1 MHIRRGTN
9 AVLDARTAVRLHRIM
24 EMAFHQ
30 GCGEK
35 LTEVQKRTRIRSGLK
50 LQEQRIGT
58 FLAVSLLLLLTSG
71 GATLAQPPAAATT
84 YNQVQVKVQ
93 TANALNA
100 TYIGTVY
107 NSSASM
113 EATSQTRSPV
123 FTFALPSPTSLFAV
137 TALQQS
143 VSRCPLYDQY
153 AKGGAAQ
160 GGPAMIYPPCFR
172 SKPAIEYGYS
182 FQQVTG
188 STSIT
193 ISTQTI
199 DKIPTSNVT
208 ITTSYLNGTA
218 ASGASVSAYIVG
230 EWYWWGNSN
239 NRLVLWGQTDKTGKV
254 DLVVPSVPVEVS
266 AWAWLP
272 VNLPSHQTTVQTTV
286 GGEKV
291 NVTVYW
297 QPTYVGLAGS
307 ALIMPPKTGA
317 SITLHAQQPNYW
329 ATPYGVQTMGAVGA
343 TSKTMGTI
351 ASAEGGIPAQQYSQY
366 QYGPAAQTGV
376 PQQYTPPVLT
386 IPSSPSGSTDTAQST
401 STLLAGATV
410 AAVAIASISVVI
422 AVRARKPV
430 PG

>member
-1 MHIRRGTN
+1 
-9 AVLDARTAVRLHRIM
+9 
-24 EMAFHQ
+24 
-30 GCGEK
+30 
-35 LTEVQKRTRIRSGLK
+35 LTEVQKRTRIRNGLT
-50 LQEQRIGT
+50 LREQRTGT
-58 FLAVSLLLLLTSG
+58 FLAISLLLLLTIG
-71 GATLAQPPAAATT
+71 GATLAQPLVTAAT
-84 YNQVQVKVQ
+84 YNQVQIKVQ

-107 NSSASM
+107 NSSGYM
-113 EATSQTRSPV
+113 EATFQSRYPV
-123 FTFALPSPTSLFAV
+123 FSFDLPSSTYLFAV

-143 VSRCPLYDQY
+143 VSRCPVYAEY

-160 GGPAMIYPPCFR
+160 AGPAMIYPPCFWNN
-172 SKPAIEYGYS
+172 PAIEYGYS
-182 FQQVTG
+182 FLQVTG

-193 ISTQTI
+193 ISTQPI
-199 DKIPTSNVT
+199 DQIPTSNVT

-218 ASGASVSAYIVG
+218 ATGASVSAYIVG
-230 EWYWWGNSN
+230 EWYWWGNTNSK
-239 NRLVLWGQTDKTGKV
+239 LVLWGQTDKTGRV

-307 ALIMPPKTGA
+307 ALIIPPKTGA

-343 TSKTMGTI
+343 TSKTLGTI
-351 ASAEGGIPAQQYSQY
+351 ANAEGGVPAQQYSQY
-366 QYGPAAQTGV
+366 QYGPASQTGV
-376 PQQYTPPVLT
+376 PLQYTPPVLT
-386 IPSSPSGSTDTAQST
+386 VPSSPSSTTDTAQST
-401 STLLAGATV
+401 SILLSGATV

>member
-1 MHIRRGTN
+1 M
-9 AVLDARTAVRLHRIM
+9 
-24 EMAFHQ
+24 
-30 GCGEK
+30 
-35 LTEVQKRTRIRSGLK
+35 TEVQKRTRIRSGLK

-107 NSSASM
+107 NSSGYM
-113 EATSQTRSPV
+113 EATFQSRYPV
-123 FTFALPSPTSLFAV
+123 FTFDLPSSTYLFAV

-160 GGPAMIYPPCFR
+160 AGPAMIYPPCFWNN
-172 SKPAIEYGYS
+172 PAIEYGYS
-182 FQQVTG
+182 FQQVAG

-193 ISTQTI
+193 VSTQPI

-208 ITTSYLNGTA
+208 ITARYLNGTA

-254 DLVVPSVPVEVS
+254 DLTVPSVPVEVS
-266 AWAWLP
+266 AWMWLP
-272 VNLPSHQTTVQTTV
+272 VNLPRNQTTVQTTV

-291 NVTVYW
+291 DVTVYW

-307 ALIMPPKTGA
+307 ALIVPPKTGV

-329 ATPYGVQTMGAVGA
+329 ATPYGVQTMGAVSA

-351 ASAEGGIPAQQYSQY
+351 ASADGGIPAQQYSQY
-366 QYGPAAQTGV
+366 QYGPSSPTGV
-376 PQQYTPPVLT
+376 PQQYMPPVLT
-386 IPSSPSGSTDTAQST
+386 VPSSTSSSTDTAQST
-401 STLLAGATV
+401 STLLSGATV

>member
-1 MHIRRGTN
+1 
-9 AVLDARTAVRLHRIM
+9 
-24 EMAFHQ
+24 
-30 GCGEK
+30 
-35 LTEVQKRTRIRSGLK
+35 
-50 LQEQRIGT
+50 
-58 FLAVSLLLLLTSG
+58 
-71 GATLAQPPAAATT
+71 
-84 YNQVQVKVQ
+84 
-93 TANALNA
+93 
-100 TYIGTVY
+100 
-107 NSSASM
+107 
-113 EATSQTRSPV
+113 
-123 FTFALPSPTSLFAV
+123 
-137 TALQQS
+137 
-143 VSRCPLYDQY
+143 
-153 AKGGAAQ
+153 
-160 GGPAMIYPPCFR
+160 MIYPPCFW
-172 SKPAIEYGYS
+172 SNPAIEYGYS
-182 FQQVTG
+182 FQQVTE

-193 ISTQTI
+193 ISTQPI

-254 DLVVPSVPVEVS
+254 DLIVPSVPVEVNV
-266 AWAWLP
+266 WAWLP

-343 TSKTMGTI
+343 MSKTMGTI
-351 ASAEGGIPAQQYSQY
+351 ASAEGGIPAQHYSQY
-366 QYGPAAQTGV
+366 QYGPASQTGV

-386 IPSSPSGSTDTAQST
+386 IPSSPSGSADTAQST
-401 STLLAGATV
+401 STLLSGATV

>member
-1 MHIRRGTN
+1 M
-9 AVLDARTAVRLHRIM
+9 
-24 EMAFHQ
+24 
-30 GCGEK
+30 
-35 LTEVQKRTRIRSGLK
+35 TEVQKRTRIRSGLK
-50 LQEQRIGT
+50 PQEQRIGT

-71 GATLAQPPAAATT
+71 GATLAQAPAAATS

-93 TANALNA
+93 TANSLNA

-107 NSSASM
+107 NSSGYM
-113 EATSQTRSPV
+113 EASFQSRYPV
-123 FTFALPSPTSLFAV
+123 FSFDLPSSTYLFAV

-160 GGPAMIYPPCFR
+160 AGPAMIYPPCFW
-172 SKPAIEYGYS
+172 SNPAIEYGYS

-193 ISTQTI
+193 ISTQPI

-239 NRLVLWGQTDKTGKV
+239 NRLVLWGQTDKTGRV
-254 DLVVPSVPVEVS
+254 DLTVPSVPVEVS

-272 VNLPSHQTTVQTTV
+272 VNLPSHETTVQTTV

-307 ALIMPPKTGA
+307 ALIVPPKTGA

-329 ATPYGVQTMGAVGA
+329 ATPYGVQTMGAVSA

-351 ASAEGGIPAQQYSQY
+351 ANAEGGIPAQQYSQY
-366 QYGPAAQTGV
+366 QYGPSSQTGV

-386 IPSSPSGSTDTAQST
+386 VPTSSSTSSSTDTAQPI
-401 STLLAGATV
+401 STLLSGATV
-410 AAVAIASISVVI
+410 AAVAIASISVII
-422 AVRARKPV
+422 AVRARKPAS
-430 PG
+430 G

>member
-30 GCGEK
+30 GCREK
-35 LTEVQKRTRIRSGLK
+35 LTEVQKRTRIRSGLE

-58 FLAVSLLLLLTSG
+58 FLAISLLLLLTSG
-71 GATLAQPPAAATT
+71 GATLAQPPAAATS

-107 NSSASM
+107 NSSGYM
-113 EATSQTRSPV
+113 EATVQSRYPV
-123 FTFALPSPTSLFAV
+123 FSFDLPS
-137 TALQQS
+137 
-143 VSRCPLYDQY
+143 
-153 AKGGAAQ
+153 
-160 GGPAMIYPPCFR
+160 
-172 SKPAIEYGYS
+172 
-182 FQQVTG
+182 
-188 STSIT
+188 
-193 ISTQTI
+193 
-199 DKIPTSNVT
+199 SNVT
-208 ITTSYLNGTA
+208 ITASYLNGTA

-254 DLVVPSVPVEVS
+254 DLIVPSVPVEVS

-307 ALIMPPKTGA
+307 ALIIPPKTGA
-317 SITLHAQQPNYW
+317 SITLHAH
-329 ATPYGVQTMGAVGA
+329 
-343 TSKTMGTI
+343 
-351 ASAEGGIPAQQYSQY
+351 
-366 QYGPAAQTGV
+366 
-376 PQQYTPPVLT
+376 
-386 IPSSPSGSTDTAQST
+386 
-401 STLLAGATV
+401 
-410 AAVAIASISVVI
+410 
-422 AVRARKPV
+422 
-430 PG
+430 

>member
-1 MHIRRGTN
+1 
-9 AVLDARTAVRLHRIM
+9 
-24 EMAFHQ
+24 MAFHQ
-30 GCGEK
+30 GCREK
-35 LTEVQKRTRIRSGLK
+35 LTEVQKGTRIRSGLK

-58 FLAVSLLLLLTSG
+58 FLAISLLLLLTSG
-71 GATLAQPPAAATT
+71 GATLAQPPAAATS

-107 NSSASM
+107 NSSGYM
-113 EATSQTRSPV
+113 EATVQSRYPV
-123 FTFALPSPTSLFAV
+123 FSFDLPSSTYLFAV

-143 VSRCPLYDQY
+143 VSRCPSYAEY
-153 AKGGAAQ
+153 AKGGVAQ
-160 GGPAMIYPPCFR
+160 AGPAVIYPPCFWNN
-172 SKPAIEYGYS
+172 PAIEYGYS
-182 FQQVTG
+182 FQQVAG

-193 ISTQTI
+193 IATHPI

-208 ITTSYLNGTA
+208 ITASYLNGTA

-254 DLVVPSVPVEVS
+254 DLIVPSVPVEVS

-401 STLLAGATV
+401 STLLSGATV

>member
-1 MHIRRGTN
+1 
-9 AVLDARTAVRLHRIM
+9 M
-24 EMAFHQ
+24 EVAFHY
-30 GCGEK
+30 GCREK
-35 LTEVQKRTRIRSGLK
+35 MNEVQKRTRIRSGLK
-50 LQEQRIGT
+50 LPRQRTGT
-58 FLAVSLLLLLTSG
+58 FLAISLLLLLTIG
-71 GATLAQPPAAATT
+71 GATLAQPLVAATS
-84 YNQVQVKVQ
+84 YNQVQIKVQ
-93 TANALNA
+93 TTNALNA

-107 NSSASM
+107 NSSGYM
-113 EATSQTRSPV
+113 EATFQSRYPV
-123 FTFALPSPTSLFAV
+123 FTFDLPSSTYLFAV

-143 VSRCPLYDQY
+143 VSRCPLYAEY

-160 GGPAMIYPPCFR
+160 AGPAMIVPPCFWNN
-172 SKPAIEYGYS
+172 PAIEYGYS

-193 ISTQTI
+193 ISTQPI

-208 ITTSYLNGTA
+208 IQTSYLNGTA

-230 EWYWWGNSN
+230 EWYWWGNAN
-239 NRLVLWGQTDKTGKV
+239 TKLVLWGQTDKTGRV
-254 DLVVPSVPVEVS
+254 DLTVPSVPVEVS

-307 ALIMPPKTGA
+307 ALIIPPKTGA

-329 ATPYGVQTMGAVGA
+329 AMPYGVQTIGAMGAM
-343 TSKTMGTI
+343 SKTMGTV
-351 ASAEGGIPAQQYSQY
+351 ASAGGGIPAQQYSQY
-366 QYGPAAQTGV
+366 QYGPASQTGV
-376 PQQYTPPVLT
+376 PQQYTPPVQVVT
-386 IPSSPSGSTDTAQST
+386 SSSSASADTAQS
-401 STLLAGATV
+401 SNSLLLSGATV

-422 AVRARKPV
+422 AVKARKPIS
-430 PG
+430 G

>member
-1 MHIRRGTN
+1 MN
-9 AVLDARTAVRLHRIM
+9 
-24 EMAFHQ
+24 
-30 GCGEK
+30 
-35 LTEVQKRTRIRSGLK
+35 EVQKRTRIRSGLK
-50 LQEQRIGT
+50 LQRQRTGT
-58 FLAVSLLLLLTSG
+58 FLTISLLLLLTIG
-71 GATLAQPPAAATT
+71 GATLAQPLVAATS
-84 YNQVQVKVQ
+84 YNQVQIKVQ
-93 TANALNA
+93 TTNALNA

-107 NSSASM
+107 NSSGYM
-113 EATSQTRSPV
+113 EATFQSRYPV
-123 FTFALPSPTSLFAV
+123 FTFDLPSSTYLFAV

-143 VSRCPLYDQY
+143 VSRCPLYAEY

-160 GGPAMIYPPCFR
+160 SGPAMIVPPCFWNN
-172 SKPAIEYGYS
+172 PAIEYGYS

-193 ISTQTI
+193 ISTQPI

-208 ITTSYLNGTA
+208 IQTSYLNGTA

-230 EWYWWGNSN
+230 EWYWWGNAN
-239 NRLVLWGQTDKTGKV
+239 TKLVLWGQTDKTGRV
-254 DLVVPSVPVEVS
+254 DLTVPSVPVEVS

-307 ALIMPPKTGA
+307 ALIIPPKTGA

-329 ATPYGVQTMGAVGA
+329 AMPYGVQTIGAMGAM
-343 TSKTMGTI
+343 SKTMGTV
-351 ASAEGGIPAQQYSQY
+351 ASAGGGIPAQQYSQY
-366 QYGPAAQTGV
+366 QYGPASQTGV
-376 PQQYTPPVLT
+376 PQQYTPPVQVVT
-386 IPSSPSGSTDTAQST
+386 SSSSASADTAQS
-401 STLLAGATV
+401 SNSLLLSGATV

-422 AVRARKPV
+422 AVKARKPIS
-430 PG
+430 G

>member
-1 MHIRRGTN
+1 MQR
-9 AVLDARTAVRLHRIM
+9 
-24 EMAFHQ
+24 
-30 GCGEK
+30 K
-35 LTEVQKRTRIRSGLK
+35 LTEVQKRRRIRSGLK

-58 FLAVSLLLLLTSG
+58 LLAISLLLLLTSG
-71 GATLAQPPAAATT
+71 GATIAQPLIAATS
-84 YNQVQVKVQ
+84 YNQVQIKVQ
-93 TANALNA
+93 TATALNA

-107 NSSASM
+107 NSSGYM
-113 EATSQTRSPV
+113 EATSQSRYPV
-123 FTFALPSPTSLFAV
+123 FSFDLPSSSYLFAV

-143 VSRCPLYDQY
+143 VSRCPLYAEY
-153 AKGGAAQ
+153 AKAGAAQ
-160 GGPAMIYPPCFR
+160 AGPAMIYPPCFW
-172 SKPAIEYGYS
+172 SNPAIEYGYS
-182 FQQVTG
+182 FQQVSG

-193 ISTQTI
+193 ISTQPI

-230 EWYWWGNSN
+230 EWYWWGNAN
-239 NRLVLWGQTDKTGKV
+239 NRLVLWGQTDKTGAV
-254 DLVVPSVPVEVS
+254 NLIVPNVPVEVS

-307 ALIMPPKTGA
+307 ALMMPPKTGA

-329 ATPYGVQTMGAVGA
+329 ATPYGVQTLGAAGA
-343 TSKTMGTI
+343 TPKTMGTI
-351 ASAEGGIPAQQYSQY
+351 ANAEGGIPAQQYSQY
-366 QYGPAAQTGV
+366 QYGPASQTGV
-376 PQQYTPPVLT
+376 PQLYTPPVLT
-386 IPSSPSGSTDTAQST
+386 VPSTTSSSTDTAQTT
-401 STLLAGATV
+401 STLLSGATV

-422 AVRARKPV
+422 AVRARKPA
-430 PG
+430 PS

>member
-1 MHIRRGTN
+1 
-9 AVLDARTAVRLHRIM
+9 
-24 EMAFHQ
+24 
-30 GCGEK
+30 

-58 FLAVSLLLLLTSG
+58 FLAISLLLLLTSG
-71 GATLAQPPAAATT
+71 GATLAQPPAVATT

-107 NSSASM
+107 NSSGYM
-113 EATSQTRSPV
+113 EATFQSRYPV
-123 FTFALPSPTSLFAV
+123 FSFDLPSSSYLFAV

-143 VSRCPLYDQY
+143 VSRCPLYGEY
-153 AKGGAAQ
+153 AKGGVAQ
-160 GGPAMIYPPCFR
+160 AGPAMIYPPCFW
-172 SKPAIEYGYS
+172 SNPAIEYGYS

-193 ISTQTI
+193 ISTQPI

-239 NRLVLWGQTDKTGKV
+239 NRLVLWGQTDKTARF
-254 DLVVPSVPVEVS
+254 DLIVPSVALEAS

-343 TSKTMGTI
+343 MSKTMGTI

-366 QYGPAAQTGV
+366 QYGPTSQTGV

-386 IPSSPSGSTDTAQST
+386 IPTSTSGSADTAQST
-401 STLLAGATV
+401 STLLSGATV

>member
-1 MHIRRGTN
+1 
-9 AVLDARTAVRLHRIM
+9 
-24 EMAFHQ
+24 
-30 GCGEK
+30 

-50 LQEQRIGT
+50 LQEQQIGT
-58 FLAVSLLLLLTSG
+58 FLAISLLLLLTSG
-71 GATLAQPPAAATT
+71 GATFAQPPAAATT
-84 YNQVQVKVQ
+84 YNHVQVKVQ
-93 TANALNA
+93 TANSLNA

-107 NSSASM
+107 NSSGYM
-113 EATSQTRSPV
+113 EATFQSRYPV
-123 FTFALPSPTSLFAV
+123 FSFDLPSSTYLFAV

-143 VSRCPLYDQY
+143 VSRCPLYGEY

-160 GGPAMIYPPCFR
+160 AGPAMIYPPCFL
-172 SKPAIEYGYS
+172 SNPAIEYGYS
-182 FQQVTG
+182 FQQVSG

-193 ISTQTI
+193 ISTQPI
-199 DKIPTSNVT
+199 DKIPTSTVT

-230 EWYWWGNSN
+230 EWYWWGNAN
-239 NRLVLWGQTDKTGKV
+239 NRLVLWGQTDKTGRV
-254 DLVVPSVPVEVS
+254 DLTVPSVPVEVS

-366 QYGPAAQTGV
+366 QYGPASQTGV

-386 IPSSPSGSTDTAQST
+386 IPSSPSASTDTTQST
-401 STLLAGATV
+401 STLLSGATV

>member
-1 MHIRRGTN
+1 
-9 AVLDARTAVRLHRIM
+9 M

-30 GCGEK
+30 GCREK
-35 LTEVQKRTRIRSGLK
+35 LNAVQKRTRVRSGLK
-50 LQEQRIGT
+50 LQEQRGAFFAI
-58 FLAVSLLLLLTSG
+58 SLLLLLTSG
-71 GATLAQPPAAATT
+71 GATLAQPLAAATS
-84 YNQVQVKVQ
+84 YNQVQIKVQ

-107 NSSASM
+107 NSSGYM
-113 EATSQTRSPV
+113 VATSQSRYPV
-123 FTFALPSPTSLFAV
+123 FSFDLPSSTYLFAV

-143 VSRCPLYDQY
+143 VSRCPLYAEY

-160 GGPAMIYPPCFR
+160 AGPAMIVPPCFWNN
-172 SKPAIEYGYS
+172 PAIEYGYS

-193 ISTQTI
+193 ITTQPI
-199 DKIPTSNVT
+199 DKIPTSSVT
-208 ITTSYLNGTA
+208 VTTSYLNGTA
-218 ASGASVSAYIVG
+218 ASGASVSAYIIG

-239 NRLVLWGQTDKTGKV
+239 NRLLLWGQTDKTGKV
-254 DLVVPSVPVEVS
+254 DLIVPSVPVEVS
-266 AWAWLP
+266 AWVWLP
-272 VNLPSHQTTVQTTV
+272 VNLPRNQTTVQTTV

-291 NVTVYW
+291 DVTIYW

-366 QYGPAAQTGV
+366 QYGPASQTGV
-376 PQQYTPPVLT
+376 PQQYTPPVQ
-386 IPSSPSGSTDTAQST
+386 IVPSSPSGSTDTAQS
-401 STLLAGATV
+401 SNILLSGATV